1 MPVFSSLAAFF
12 KRHKKKIIVATS
24 LAISTYFIVNEL
36 VIKKF
41 RNFQNSLKQELIF
54 KQQIK
59 QRFIQTQQDCY
70 FTILALLPVLTGPI
84 VDYLPVE
91 IITQALKVKKQPS
104 AANALG
110 ESSTAATLTQ
120 DNLNRL
126 DETDSKLSVY
136 VDKSKAELWS
146 LLKIKTITR
155 TLTLIYATSAMLLV
169 TRLQL
174 NILAR
179 RSYLEAAIQ
188 MAGVK
193 QNPDTDPHDIYV
205 VEQSYLSV
213 SWWLLNRGWVNLANQ
228 IEPMVVAKFDSIKPK
243 TEMEISEFMGMLTD
257 IMDELP
263 PQVMKSSLFPTAYD
277 DLIETLMYTNPQLV
291 DQLESPDSNFVK
303 LINETT
309 SIIVDNAFC
318 LGLLKSM
325 IHQSLATL
333 QYNLQLN
340 LGNAGASSLLAS
352 SGEQDTLGQMSFL
365 DSQGAKYKLATFLA
379 QLSVQNGAMADNNNQ
394 VADRQVEDLGE
405 LDGFIS
411 SLSGGASSSELTG
424 NIYINTLN
432 DSEELDDFSAGI
444 YSNFE

>member
-205 VEQSYLSV
+205 VEQSYLSL

-379 QLSVQNGAMADNNNQ
+379 QLSVQNGVMADNNNQ

>member
-1 MPVFSSLAAFF
+1 MPVFLSLAAFF

-91 IITQALKVKKQPS
+91 IITQALKVKKQPL

-110 ESSTAATLTQ
+110 ELLTAATLTQ

-126 DETDSKLSVY
+126 DETDSKLLVY

-179 RSYLEAAIQ
+179 RLYLEAAIQ

-205 VEQSYLSV
+205 VEQSYLLLL
-213 SWWLLNRGWVNLANQ
+213 WWLLNRGWVNLANQ
-228 IEPMVVAKFDSIKPK
+228 IEPMVVAKFDLIKPK
-243 TEMEISEFMGMLTD
+243 TEMEILEFMGMLTD

-263 PQVMKSSLFPTAYD
+263 PQVMKLLLFPTAYD

-291 DQLESPDSNFVK
+291 DQLELPDSNFVK

-309 SIIVDNAFC
+309 LIIVDNAFC
-318 LGLLKSM
+318 LGLLKLM

-340 LGNAGASSLLAS
+340 LGNAGASSLLALL
-352 SGEQDTLGQMSFL
+352 GEQDTLGQMSFL

-405 LDGFIS
+405 LDGFIL
-411 SLSGGASSSELTG
+411 SLSGGASSLELTG